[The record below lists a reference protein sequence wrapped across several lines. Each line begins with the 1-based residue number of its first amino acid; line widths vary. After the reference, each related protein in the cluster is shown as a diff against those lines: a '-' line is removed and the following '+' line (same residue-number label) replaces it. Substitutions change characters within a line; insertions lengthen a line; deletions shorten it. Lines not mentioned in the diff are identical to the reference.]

1 MVAGRVGLGRSVGT
15 SSLALAIAEDP
26 APSCGVGPKTG
37 EFQSVSTL
45 AQLAGV
51 FVAGGVGACLR
62 VLLSGRVEQA
72 LVERLPLSAGWAG
85 VLVVNL
91 LGCLA
96 IGFAAAAISAT
107 HWRHIVLGGLL
118 GGFTTYSAFALF
130 TVDLLG
136 QQRWGILATQILGH
150 LVGGVA
156 CVWLG
161 FALARAL
168 GLGVQT

>member
-1 MVAGRVGLGRSVGT
+1 MVAGRVGLGRSLGA
-15 SSLALAIAEDP
+15 SSLALAIVEDP

-37 EFQSVSTL
+37 EFQSISTL

-72 LVERLPLSAGWAG
+72 LVERLPYAG

-96 IGFAAAAISAT
+96 IGIAAAAISAT
-107 HWRHIVLGGLL
+107 HWRNIVLGGLL

-150 LVGGVA
+150 IVGGVA

-161 FALARAL
+161 FALARVL
-168 GLGVQT
+168 GLSVVNQ

>member
-1 MVAGRVGLGRSVGT
+1 VQQAN
-15 SSLALAIAEDP
+15 
-26 APSCGVGPKTG
+26 
-37 EFQSVSTL
+37 QSIGTL
-45 AQLAGV
+45 AQLAAV
-51 FVAGGVGACLR
+51 FVAGGVGSCLR
-62 VLLSGRVEQA
+62 VLLSGRIEQA
-72 LVERLPLSAGWAG
+72 LVERMPYAG

-96 IGFAAAAISAT
+96 IGLAAAAISAS
-107 HWRHIVLGGLL
+107 HWRNIVLGGLL

-136 QQRWGILATQILGH
+136 QQRWGILAAQILGH

-168 GLGVQT
+168 GASLN

>member
-1 MVAGRVGLGRSVGT
+1 MVAGRVGLGRSLGA
-15 SSLALAIAEDP
+15 SSLALAIREDP

-37 EFQSVSTL
+37 EFL
-45 AQLAGV
+45 GV

-72 LVERLPLSAGWAG
+72 LVERLPHSAGWAG

-96 IGFAAAAISAT
+96 IGLAAAAISAT
-107 HWRHIVLGGLL
+107 HWRNIVLGGLL

-136 QQRWGILATQILGH
+136 QQRWGIVATQILGH

-168 GLGVQT
+168 GLSVQP